1 VKNLKISSEL
11 SKLRKYNELT
21 YKEMGT
27 LLNIDERT
35 YYNKEK
41 GLSQFK
47 LNEMFIISR
56 KFNKSMDE
64 IFLPNNFMIHEVVEK
79 EN

>member
-1 VKNLKISSEL
+1 MKSSSEL

-21 YKEMGT
+21 YKGMAE

-47 LNEMFIISR
+47 LNEMFIISQTF
-56 KFNKSMDE
+56 KMSMDE
-64 IFLPNNFMIHEVVEK
+64 IFLPTDFMNQEVLE
-79 EN
+79 EE

>member
-1 VKNLKISSEL
+1 MGVPNEL
-11 SKLRKYNELT
+11 RRLRKYNELT
-21 YKEMGT
+21 YKDMAK
-27 LLNIDERT
+27 LLNVDERT

-56 KFNKSMDE
+56 EFSKSMDE
-64 IFLPNNFMIHEVVEK
+64 IFLPSDFMIHEVLVK

>member
-1 VKNLKISSEL
+1 MGVPNEL
-11 SKLRKYNELT
+11 RRLRKYNELT
-21 YKEMGT
+21 YKDMAK

-56 KFNKSMDE
+56 EFSKSMDE
-64 IFLPNNFMIHEVVEK
+64 IFLPRDFMIHEVLVK
-79 EN
+79 GN

>member
-1 VKNLKISSEL
+1 MRVSSEL

-21 YKEMGT
+21 YKEMAK
-27 LLNIDERT
+27 LLGIDERT

-56 KFNKSMDE
+56 KFNKSMDH
-64 IFLPNNFMIHEVVEK
+64 IFLPNDFMIHEVLDE